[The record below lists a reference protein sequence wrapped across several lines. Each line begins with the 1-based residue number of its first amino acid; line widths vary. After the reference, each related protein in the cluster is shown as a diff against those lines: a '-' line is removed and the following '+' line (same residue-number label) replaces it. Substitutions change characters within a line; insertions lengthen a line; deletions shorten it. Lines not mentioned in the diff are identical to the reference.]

1 MSQHAKNA
9 TSTKNANIVRFAPS
23 PTGLI
28 HLGNA
33 RPALFNWLFARANDG
48 SFVLRFDDTDKERSK
63 AEFAEAI
70 KEDLTWLG
78 IVPDLVVRQS
88 ERIALYD
95 AARDRLISEGRLY
108 PCYETGGE
116 LDRRRARARAMGRPP
131 IYDRAALD
139 LSEGECR
146 KLEEEGRKPHWRF
159 KLLGEPVHFND
170 LVRGEQTVNTASM
183 SDPVLIRHDGSY
195 LYTLPS
201 VVDDI
206 DLGITHII
214 RGEDHISNSGVQ
226 IEIFEAL
233 GGKPP
238 VFAHHNLLTDT
249 NGKGLS
255 KRMGSLSLS
264 ELRQQGFEPMAVAL
278 MAVLTGTS
286 LPVEPYPSLDDLAQK
301 LDFGAISHG
310 SARYDP
316 AELEALNARILHQSD
331 FSALKDRLATF
342 GVGNEKIWLA
352 LRDNMSRLPQ
362 IAQWLP
368 LITGPITPSIAD
380 EDRQFIAQAKEL
392 LPDEPWDESIWKN
405 WTSALKKE
413 TGRKGKSLFMPLRL
427 ALTGRSEGPE
437 LKSLLPLMGRKGC
450 LDRLSG

>member
-1 MSQHAKNA
+1 MSQHK
-9 TSTKNANIVRFAPS
+9 KIVRFAPS

-33 RPALFNWLFARANDG
+33 RPALYNFLFAKANDAT
-48 SFVLRFDDTDKERSK
+48 FVLRFDDTDKERSR

-70 KEDLTWLG
+70 EQDLAWLG

-88 ERIALYD
+88 DRVALYD
-95 AARDRLISEGRLY
+95 AARDRLIAEGRLY
-108 PCYETGGE
+108 PCYETGDE

-131 IYDRAALD
+131 IYDRAALELD
-139 LSEGECR
+139 NEQRHE
-146 KLEEEGRKPHWRF
+146 LEQEGRKPHWRF
-159 KLLGEPVHFND
+159 KLKGEPVHFAD
-170 LVRGEQTVNTASM
+170 LVRGQQTVNNASM

-206 DLGITHII
+206 DLGVTHII

-233 GGKPP
+233 GGTPP
-238 VFAHHNLLTDT
+238 VFAHHNLLTGTD
-249 NGKGLS
+249 GKGFS
-255 KRMGSLSLS
+255 KRDGSLSIKS
-264 ELRQQGFEPMAVAL
+264 LREQGFEPMAVAI

-286 LPVEPYPSLDDLAQK
+286 LPLAPCDSLDELAEK

-310 SARYDP
+310 AARFDP

-331 FSALKDRLATF
+331 FSSLKERLQEF
-342 GVGNEKIWLA
+342 GVTEEKIWLA
-352 LRDNMSRLPQ
+352 LRNNISRLPQ
-362 IAQWLP
+362 IADWLP
-368 LITGPITPSIAD
+368 LINGPVTPSID
-380 EDRQFIAQAKEL
+380 ENDRQFIEQAKQL
-392 LPDEPWDESIWKN
+392 LPPEPWDENVWKD
-405 WTSALKKE
+405 WTSAIKKE
-413 TGRKGKSLFMPLRL
+413 TGRKGKPLFMPLRQ
-427 ALTGRSEGPE
+427 ALTGRSDGPE
-437 LKSLLPLMGRKGC
+437 LKTLLPLMGRKEC